1 MSSRIASGLVDAC
14 GRITVLPSRETRNT
28 QKFHPRKGASAPPAD
43 TPSPTQQSLLLAA
56 LVGAYA
62 NHFLARTMALKQAR
76 RMVSELIA
84 KVAA

>member
-1 MSSRIASGLVDAC
+1 MHIELHSLGGTLSSIEVTLEGSGGGDVGGGD
-14 GRITVLPSRETRNT
+14 RS
-28 QKFHPRKGASAPPAD
+28 ASAPPAD

-84 KVAA
+84 KVAAL

>member
-1 MSSRIASGLVDAC
+1 MTSAGAI
-14 GRITVLPSRETRNT
+14 GRV
-28 QKFHPRKGASAPPAD
+28 GAGGH
-43 TPSPTQQSLLLAA
+43 PSPTQQSLLLAA

-84 KVAA
+84 KVALNRWVFNMSIMRG